1 MHFAGDEKTAAGA
14 VNKFRSLGSHILRS
28 APTAEWDLTQETL
41 RYILKPLFG
50 GSVLLISDCDVV
62 QSRDELRGLLKMA
75 RLSEFHQL
83 LGLVMHS
90 LDLPN
95 QHISSVVIGSR
106 QLAEEQRCGKSEAS
120 FLREFVHQGHIASAA
135 NR

>member
-1 MHFAGDEKTAAGA
+1 
-14 VNKFRSLGSHILRS
+14 
-28 APTAEWDLTQETL
+28 
-41 RYILKPLFG
+41 
-50 GSVLLISDCDVV
+50 
-62 QSRDELRGLLKMA
+62 MA

-106 QLAEEQRCGKSEAS
+106 QLAEEQRCGKSEAF
-120 FLREFVHQGHIASAA
+120 FLREFVHSGHIESPCFCRKPLKLHGRDFAQR
-135 NR
+135 NFPV

>member
-1 MHFAGDEKTAAGA
+1 M
-14 VNKFRSLGSHILRS
+14 I
-28 APTAEWDLTQETL
+28 
-41 RYILKPLFG
+41 G
-50 GSVLLISDCDVV
+50 GSVLLISHFDVV

-90 LDLPN
+90 LDWPN

-106 QLAEEQRCGKSEAS
+106 QLAEEQRCGKSEAFFSPVSS
-120 FLREFVHQGHIASAA
+120 FIEAHASAA